1 MTPPLTPQGIEE
13 LALTYAQEYRLPV
26 DRVKLLI
33 EACERFDASHK
44 TLAVA
49 LALLSQHVTIT
60 TIMKAVIQADAAV
73 SQEPESFQS

>member
-1 MTPPLTPQGIEE
+1 MTKPLTPEGIEE

-33 EACERFDASHK
+33 EACERFDPTHK

-49 LALLSQHVTIT
+49 LALLSQHVTIS
-60 TIMKAVIQADAAV
+60 TIVKAVIQADAAV
-73 SQEPESFQS
+73 TQQPESFQP

>member
-1 MTPPLTPQGIEE
+1 MTKPLTPEGMEE

-26 DRVKLLI
+26 DRVKELI
-33 EACERFDASHK
+33 EACERFDPSHK

-60 TIMKAVIQADAAV
+60 TILKAVIQADAAV
-73 SQEPESFQS
+73 AQQPEHFQS